1 MVNIKQSIPE
11 LAQTNGYNFSK
22 TNIPVM
28 SKKQVTFQ
36 FLCEKDYEYTVVA
49 NVIFGAS
56 APPQNFARFQEPD
69 DPDEVEILSI
79 TYESG
84 EQFEFESFSES
95 DQNRMEEMA
104 LEQADEYDDF

>member
-1 MVNIKQSIPE
+1 MNKQ
-11 LAQTNGYNFSK
+11 
-22 TNIPVM
+22 
-28 SKKQVTFQ
+28 QVTFN
-36 FLCEKDYEYTVVA
+36 FLCENDYEYTVVA
-49 NVIFGAS
+49 NVLFGSS

-84 EQFEFESFSES
+84 EEFDFESFSEY

-104 LEQADEYDDF
+104 LEQADEYEDYFDEF